1 MLGLDHAQLRE
12 ISPEEEACIQA
23 GIDQDPDN
31 PELTDDQIAQAR
43 PFADVF
49 PELAASIRRARGRP
63 RVEAPKEAV
72 TLRLDPRTIAKFRA
86 AGEDW
91 RAKMAE
97 ILEKAKV

>member
-1 MLGLDHAQLRE
+1 MTKRHPRLD
-12 ISPEEEACIQA
+12 ISDEEEACIQRQIA
-23 GIDQDPDN
+23 SDPN
-31 PELTDDQIAQAR
+31 APEATEEQLAQAR
-43 PFADVF
+43 PFAEVF
-49 PELAASIRRARGRP
+49 PELAASIRRTRGRP

-91 RAKMAE
+91 RAKMAA